1 MGQVRSRKNA
11 VNKNASQDANLV
23 ARIPQPDPA
32 PHVALANEYIRQVL
46 VGEIP
51 ACKWVRLAC
60 QRQVDDLARAKRN
73 DLGFPYRFDV
83 AAAERVCEFVELSPH
98 IKGKLAGQNI
108 RLEPWQCFILTTVF
122 GWLHV
127 VTGSRRFRR
136 VYTEVAKGNGK
147 SALTSAV
154 ANYMAF
160 AEHELGAEVY
170 AAATTRDQARVVFF
184 VSQAMLRKMPE
195 FCQRAGV
202 DVCAHSINQVSTDS
216 FFRPLS
222 SDANSVEG
230 INPYFTCADELHAH
244 PTRDLHDN
252 LDTANGKREGSILW
266 DITTAGSNRAG
277 ICYEQHKYVCRILDR
292 SADDDSFFGIIFTI
306 DDDDDWAVIENI
318 RKANPNWGVS
328 VDPAE
333 IEKKLQKALQLASA
347 QPTFKT
353 KHCNVW
359 VNADHSWMDMQRLR
373 KCADPSLSEEDFI
386 GQSCIIGLDLA
397 NKIDILAELKVF
409 WRDEYPRELSEQL
422 PPHPDGEE
430 AKPKRHYF
438 VFGTYWLPEA
448 RVEQAQNSQY
458 QGWVIEER
466 IRTCLGEVND
476 FDQVEDAIR
485 DDARRFDVR
494 EVAHDPWNA
503 VEIVNHLQ
511 QEGLTM
517 VEIAQVVK
525 SLSEPMNELEAAVYD
540 GRFHYNGDPVLEW
553 AFSNVVAHRD
563 RNDNLFPTK
572 ESAEKKID
580 PVSALLNAMN
590 RAMATAATGDTG
602 GVSVFG
608 NCGQCGE
615 LCTGKP
621 VGDRV
626 VFDCGAHKK

>member
-1 MGQVRSRKNA
+1 
-11 VNKNASQDANLV
+11 
-23 ARIPQPDPA
+23 
-32 PHVALANEYIRQVL
+32 VL

-60 QRQVDDLARAKRN
+60 QRQVDDLARAESN
-73 DLGFPYRFDV
+73 DPGFLYRFDLS
-83 AAAERVCEFVELSPH
+83 AAERVCEFVELSPH
-98 IKGKLAGQNI
+98 VKGKKFVGQLM
-108 RLEPWQCFILTTVF
+108 RLEPWECFIYTTVW
-122 GWLHV
+122 GWLRRDV
-127 VTGSRRFRR
+127 RLRRFRR
-136 VYTEVAKGNGK
+136 AYIEVAKGNGK
-147 SALTSAV
+147 SALTSPAG
-154 ANYMAF
+154 NYMAF
-160 AEHELGAEVY
+160 ADEEPGAEVY
-170 AAATTRDQARVVFF
+170 SAATTRDQARIVFS
-184 VSQAMLRKMPE
+184 VSQAMLRAMPE
-195 FCQRAGV
+195 FCDRAGV
-202 DVCAHSINQVSTDS
+202 EVCSHSINQLRTNS
-216 FFRPLS
+216 FYRPLS

-230 INPYFTCADELHAH
+230 INPYFISVDELHAH
-244 PTRDLHDN
+244 STRDLYDN
-252 LDTANGKREGSILW
+252 LDTANGKREGSLLW
-266 DITTAGSNRAG
+266 AITTAGSDQAG
-277 ICYEQHKYVCRILDR
+277 ICYEQHRYVTKLLDG
-292 SADDDSFFGIIFTI
+292 SAHDDSYFGIIFTI
-306 DDDDDWAVIENI
+306 DDDDDWAIIENI
-318 RKANPNWGVS
+318 RKANPNWGIS

-333 IEKKLQKALQLASA
+333 IGQKLQKALQLASA

-373 KCADPSLSEEDFI
+373 KCADPSLSEEDFL
-386 GQSCIIGLDLA
+386 GQPCIIGLDLA
-397 NKIDILAELKVF
+397 NKLDILAEIKLF
-409 WRDEYPRELSEQL
+409 WRDERQIDSSAESAQALAVANEP
-422 PPHPDGEE
+422 EE

-448 RVEQAQNSQY
+448 RIEQAQNSQY
-458 QGWVIEER
+458 QGWAIEER
-466 IRTCLGEVND
+466 IRTCPGEVND

-572 ESAEKKID
+572 ETAEKKID
-580 PVSALLNAMN
+580 PVSALLNALN
-590 RAMATAATGDTG
+590 RAMATAATGDSG

-608 NCGQCGE
+608 NCAKCGE
-615 LCTGKP
+615 LCAGKP
-621 VGDRV
+621 VGERI
-626 VFDCGAHKK
+626 VFDCGAHLR

>member
-1 MGQVRSRKNA
+1 M
-11 VNKNASQDANLV
+11 
-23 ARIPQPDPA
+23 
-32 PHVALANEYIRQVL
+32 
-46 VGEIP
+46 
-51 ACKWVRLAC
+51 RLAC
-60 QRQVDDLARAKRN
+60 QRQVDDLVRADRN
-73 DLGFPYRFDV
+73 DPGFPYRFDN

-108 RLEPWQCFILTTVF
+108 RLEPWQCFILTTIF

-127 VTGSRRFRR
+127 ISGRRRFRR

-160 AEHELGAEVY
+160 AEHEPGAEVY

-277 ICYEQHKYVCRILDR
+277 ICYEQHKYVCRILGR

-306 DDDDDWAVIENI
+306 DDEDDWALIENI

-359 VNADHSWMDMQRLR
+359 VNADHSWMDMQRFR
-373 KCADPSLSEEDFI
+373 KCADPSLREEDFI
-386 GQSCIIGLDLA
+386 GQPCIIGLDLA
-397 NKIDILAELKVF
+397 NKLDILASVKLF
-409 WRDEYPRELSEQL
+409 WTDEENTRI
-422 PPHPDGEE
+422 DG
-430 AKPKRHYF
+430 KPAAASDHVHRGEPGSDSPAAGETDRGAKRHYYA
-438 VFGTYWLPEA
+438 FGTYFLPEA
-448 RVEQAQNSQY
+448 TVEQSQNSQY
-458 QGWVIEER
+458 QGWVLEGR
-466 IRTCLGEVND
+466 IRTCPGEVND

-540 GRFHYNGDPVLEW
+540 GRFHYDGDPVLEW
-553 AFSNVVAHRD
+553 AMSNVVAHRD

-572 ESAEKKID
+572 ESAAKKID

-590 RAMATAATGDTG
+590 RAMATAARGDSS

-608 NCGQCGE
+608 NCRKCGE
-615 LCTGKP
+615 VCAGELVK
-621 VGDRV
+621 DQI
-626 VFDCGAHKK
+626 VFDCGAHKS